1 MSKRKEKDKSKKQ
14 IMKIKAVVHT
24 VGMIILIEAVLLLIP
39 ALVGLICGEPDA
51 SRAFILSAFITA
63 AAGAF
68 LSFVQADG
76 YNIYAREGFA
86 IVGIS
91 WILLSLFGCLPFVIS
106 GQIPSFFDAFFE
118 TVSGFT
124 TTGSSILTDVEA
136 LDNAMLFWRSFT
148 HWVGGM
154 GILVFGMI
162 IIPLGGKRS
171 MHLLRAESPGP
182 SSEKLV
188 PKMRDTATIL
198 YGIYIILS
206 VLLLVLLLAGGMPL
220 FDSLINVFGTAG
232 TGGFSNHGASIA
244 YYDSAYFDIVIGVFM
259 LLFGVNFNIYFLF
272 LLRRFRESLG
282 SEELHWYLG
291 IVGFAV
297 ITIAINIHGIYGS
310 FLQSLRHSFFQVSS
324 VITTTGFA
332 TMDFDQWPQY
342 SRTILVL
349 LMFIGACAG
358 STGGGLKVSR
368 VVLLVRTARRGM
380 HRMIHSRSVEH
391 IRFGGRITEEETI
404 SACLVYLAVYCMLM
418 AASVVLVSLDNFT
431 FEDNT
436 TAVIACL
443 NNIGPGLG
451 MVGPAGN
458 FSAFSP
464 LSKLVLSFD
473 MLAGRLE
480 LFPVLLLFSPSMWRR

>member
-1 MSKRKEKDKSKKQ
+1 
-14 IMKIKAVVHT
+14 
-24 VGMIILIEAVLLLIP
+24 
-39 ALVGLICGEPDA
+39 
-51 SRAFILSAFITA
+51 
-63 AAGAF
+63 
-68 LSFVQADG
+68 
-76 YNIYAREGFA
+76 
-86 IVGIS
+86 
-91 WILLSLFGCLPFVIS
+91 
-106 GQIPSFFDAFFE
+106 
-118 TVSGFT
+118 
-124 TTGSSILTDVEA
+124 
-136 LDNAMLFWRSFT
+136 
-148 HWVGGM
+148 
-154 GILVFGMI
+154 
-162 IIPLGGKRS
+162 
-171 MHLLRAESPGP
+171 
-182 SSEKLV
+182 
-188 PKMRDTATIL
+188 MR
-198 YGIYIILS
+198 
-206 VLLLVLLLAGGMPL
+206 
-220 FDSLINVFGTAG
+220 N
-232 TGGFSNHGASIA
+232 
-244 YYDSAYFDIVIGVFM
+244 DSAYFDIVIGVFM

-297 ITIAINIHGIYGS
+297 ITIAINIHGICGS